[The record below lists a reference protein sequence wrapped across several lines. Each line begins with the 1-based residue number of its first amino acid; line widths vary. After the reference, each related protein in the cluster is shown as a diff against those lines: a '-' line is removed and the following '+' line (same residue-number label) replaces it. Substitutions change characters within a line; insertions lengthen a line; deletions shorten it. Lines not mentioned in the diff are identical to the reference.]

1 MFSQLALLLAVSLPS
16 LARPINDT
24 LLDEYDYIIVGGG
37 ASGLTVANRLTED
50 SSVTVLVLEAGPSD
64 QNEEW
69 IRVPYFMGND
79 PSPPAEALSGH
90 LDYDWNFGTEEQTS
104 LDGATRH
111 YPLGRGIGGGT
122 LINGFLW
129 NRGNAGDYDEWE
141 TLGNDGWN
149 WDNMLQYFEK
159 NEKFTTDVTASDAS
173 EYSIPAT
180 DSSVHGASGPVNVSF
195 QGYFYP
201 STQNVYAA
209 LNELGVPTDSSDPNN
224 GQSAGNSFLP
234 MSMDPMSKTR
244 SDARR
249 ALYDP
254 VASRDNLYISNGQF
268 VTKLNIE
275 NVVQPANEASVRTTS
290 RGQGDHPGLKLNSL
304 VNVLSKNVNIFNLM
318 PVGSLKDLFGLQK
331 VKRSPPRPMPKREK
345 KEKRALPN
353 VRITGVEYGTD
364 AGATR
369 QNITARREV
378 ILAAGA
384 IHTPLLLQLSGIG
397 DESFLSSM
405 NITTAVDLPG
415 VGNNYQDHF
424 QIATYAPYG
433 NESFPVCESYGV
445 DSAADVANRNEFY
458 SSQSGPWTAGA
469 PNGVAF
475 PSLKSLTTNY
485 STIASSAQGQTS
497 GQYLA
502 DNLDDTVIAGYEKQK
517 MILVANLQ
525 NENRSQL
532 EILNDN
538 AGHLTYSV
546 MRPFG
551 RGQVRIR
558 SRNPFDTPVI
568 DPRYGSNPIDLQFF
582 MEALRFNSRLQAT
595 DAMAEL
601 QPSESYPTAAQ
612 VADDAQLMTLIKQ
625 GIFTEYH
632 PTGTASMLPLDLG
645 GVVDARL
652 KVYGTQNLRIV
663 DGSVMPMIPAAHLQA
678 CIYGVAEKAAELIK
692 ADASSSSTGSS
703 STPSATPST
712 TSSVTPPSTATAPP
726 ATATTPSS
734 STTSTS
740 TPANPLASLM
750 DGIVDAG
757 QDLIDHLSDAER
769 EQVDDMSSD
778 LNIGNQ

>member
-1 MFSQLALLLAVSLPS
+1 
-16 LARPINDT
+16 
-24 LLDEYDYIIVGGG
+24 G

-79 PSPPAEALSGH
+79 PSPPADALSGH

-122 LINGFLW
+122 LINGLLW

-173 EYSIPAT
+173 TYSIPAT
-180 DSSVHGASGPVNVSF
+180 DASVHGTSGPVNVSF
-195 QGYFYP
+195 QQYFYP
-201 STQNVYAA
+201 ATQNVYAA

-224 GQSAGNSFLP
+224 GESAGNSFLP
-234 MSMDPMSKTR
+234 MALDPTSRTR

-254 VASRDNLYISNGQF
+254 VSSRDNLYISNGLF

-275 NVVQPANEASVRTTS
+275 NV
-290 RGQGDHPGLKLNSL
+290 
-304 VNVLSKNVNIFNLM
+304 
-318 PVGSLKDLFGLQK
+318 
-331 VKRSPPRPMPKREK
+331 
-345 KEKRALPN
+345 KRALPN
-353 VRITGVEYGTD
+353 FRITGVEYGTD

-369 QNITARREV
+369 QNIAARREV

-405 NITTAVDLPG
+405 NVTTAVDLPG

-424 QIATYAPYG
+424 QITTYAPYG
-433 NESFPVCESYGV
+433 NDSFPICESYGA
-445 DSAADVANRNEFY
+445 DSAADVANREEFY
-458 SSQSGPWTAGA
+458 SSHTGPWTAGA

-475 PSLKSLTTNY
+475 PSLKSMSSNY
-485 STIASSAQGQTS
+485 SSIASSAQGQTS

-502 DNLDDTVIAGYEKQK
+502 ENLDDTVIAGYEKQK
-517 MILVANLQ
+517 AILVANLQ
-525 NENRSQL
+525 NENRSQF

-558 SRNPFDTPVI
+558 SRNPFDSPVI

-595 DAMAEL
+595 NAMSEL

-625 GIFTEYH
+625 AIFTEYH
-632 PTGTASMLPLDLG
+632 PTGTASMMPLDLG
-645 GVVDARL
+645 GVVNARL

-663 DGSVMPMIPAAHLQA
+663 DGSVLPMIPAAHLQA
-678 CIYGVAEKAAELIK
+678 CIYGVAEKVSK
-692 ADASSSSTGSS
+692 
-703 STPSATPST
+703 PHP
-712 TSSVTPPSTATAPP
+712 
-726 ATATTPSS
+726 
-734 STTSTS
+734 
-740 TPANPLASLM
+740 
-750 DGIVDAG
+750 
-757 QDLIDHLSDAER
+757 
-769 EQVDDMSSD
+769 
-778 LNIGNQ
+778 

>member
-24 LLDEYDYIIVGGG
+24 ILDEYDYIS

-79 PSPPAEALSGH
+79 PSPPADALSGH

-122 LINGFLW
+122 LINGLLW

-159 NEKFTTDVTASDAS
+159 SEKFTTDVTASDAS
-173 EYSIPAT
+173 TYSIPAT
-180 DSSVHGASGPVNVSF
+180 DASVHGTSGPVNVSF
-195 QGYFYP
+195 QQYFYP
-201 STQNVYAA
+201 ATQNVYAA

-224 GQSAGNSFLP
+224 GESAGNSFLP
-234 MSMDPMSKTR
+234 MALDPTSRTR

-254 VASRDNLYISNGQF
+254 VSSRDNLYISNGQF

-275 NVVQPANEASVRTTS
+275 NV
-290 RGQGDHPGLKLNSL
+290 
-304 VNVLSKNVNIFNLM
+304 
-318 PVGSLKDLFGLQK
+318 
-331 VKRSPPRPMPKREK
+331 
-345 KEKRALPN
+345 RALPN
-353 VRITGVEYGTD
+353 FRITGVEYGTD

-369 QNITARREV
+369 RNIAARREV

-405 NITTAVDLPG
+405 NVTTAVDLPG

-433 NESFPVCESYGV
+433 NNSFPICESYGA
-445 DSAADVANRNEFY
+445 DSAADVANREEFY
-458 SSQSGPWTAGA
+458 SSHTGPWTAGA

-475 PSLKSLTTNY
+475 PSLKSMSSNY
-485 STIASSAQGQTS
+485 SSIASSAQGQTS

-502 DNLDDTVIAGYEKQK
+502 ENLDDTVIAGYEKQK
-517 MILVANLQ
+517 AILVANLQ
-525 NENRSQL
+525 NENRSQF

-595 DAMAEL
+595 NAMSEL

-625 GIFTEYH
+625 AIFTEYH
-632 PTGTASMLPLDLG
+632 PTGTASMMPLDLG

-678 CIYGVAEKAAELIK
+678 CIYGVAEKAADLIK
-692 ADASSSSTGSS
+692 ADATSSSSGSS
-703 STPSATPST
+703 ST
-712 TSSVTPPSTATAPP
+712 SSINPPSSTDTVTTAPG
-726 ATATTPSS
+726 TTTKPGN
-734 STTSTS
+734 
-740 TPANPLASLM
+740 NPLESLM

-757 QDLIDHLSDAER
+757 QDLIGHRLRDAER
-769 EQVDDMSSD
+769 
-778 LNIGNQ
+778 

>member
-1 MFSQLALLLAVSLPS
+1 
-16 LARPINDT
+16 
-24 LLDEYDYIIVGGG
+24 G

-275 NVVQPANEASVRTTS
+275 N
-290 RGQGDHPGLKLNSL
+290 
-304 VNVLSKNVNIFNLM
+304 
-318 PVGSLKDLFGLQK
+318 
-331 VKRSPPRPMPKREK
+331 
-345 KEKRALPN
+345 RALPN

-678 CIYGVAEKAAELIK
+678 CIYGVAEKAADLIK

>member
-24 LLDEYDYIIVGGG
+24 ILDEYDYIIVGGG

-79 PSPPAEALSGH
+79 PSPPADALSGH

-122 LINGFLW
+122 LINGLLW

-159 NEKFTTDVTASDAS
+159 SEKFTTDVTASDAS
-173 EYSIPAT
+173 TYSIPAT
-180 DSSVHGASGPVNVSF
+180 DASVHGTSGPVNVSF
-195 QGYFYP
+195 QQYFYP
-201 STQNVYAA
+201 ATQNVYAA

-224 GQSAGNSFLP
+224 GESAGNSFLP
-234 MSMDPMSKTR
+234 MALDPTSRTR

-254 VASRDNLYISNGQF
+254 VSSRDNLYISNGQF

-275 NVVQPANEASVRTTS
+275 NVVQPANEATVHATS
-290 RGQGDHPGLKLNSL
+290 RGQGDHPGLKLNTL

-318 PVGSLKDLFGLQK
+318 PVGSLKELFGLRK

-353 VRITGVEYGTD
+353 FRITGVEYGTD

-369 QNITARREV
+369 RNIAARREV

-405 NITTAVDLPG
+405 NVTTAVDLPG

-433 NESFPVCESYGV
+433 NNSFPICESYGA
-445 DSAADVANRNEFY
+445 DSAADVANREEFY
-458 SSQSGPWTAGA
+458 SSHTGPWTAGA

-475 PSLKSLTTNY
+475 PSLKSMSSNY
-485 STIASSAQGQTS
+485 SSIASSAQGQTS

-502 DNLDDTVIAGYEKQK
+502 ENLDDTVIAGYEKQK
-517 MILVANLQ
+517 AILVANLQ
-525 NENRSQL
+525 NENRSQF

-595 DAMAEL
+595 NAMSEL

-625 GIFTEYH
+625 AIFTEYH
-632 PTGTASMLPLDLG
+632 PTGTASMMPLDLG

-678 CIYGVAEKAAELIK
+678 CIYGVAEKVSK
-692 ADASSSSTGSS
+692 
-703 STPSATPST
+703 PHP
-712 TSSVTPPSTATAPP
+712 
-726 ATATTPSS
+726 
-734 STTSTS
+734 
-740 TPANPLASLM
+740 
-750 DGIVDAG
+750 
-757 QDLIDHLSDAER
+757 
-769 EQVDDMSSD
+769 
-778 LNIGNQ
+778 

>member
-24 LLDEYDYIIVGGG
+24 ILDEYDYIS

-79 PSPPAEALSGH
+79 PSPPADALSGH

-122 LINGFLW
+122 LINGLLW

-159 NEKFTTDVTASDAS
+159 SEKFTTDVTASDAS
-173 EYSIPAT
+173 TYSIPAT
-180 DSSVHGASGPVNVSF
+180 DASVHGTSGPVNVSF
-195 QGYFYP
+195 QQYFYP
-201 STQNVYAA
+201 ATQNVYAA

-224 GQSAGNSFLP
+224 GESAGNSFLP
-234 MSMDPMSKTR
+234 MALDPTSRTR

-254 VASRDNLYISNGQF
+254 VSSRDNLYISNGQF

-275 NVVQPANEASVRTTS
+275 N
-290 RGQGDHPGLKLNSL
+290 
-304 VNVLSKNVNIFNLM
+304 
-318 PVGSLKDLFGLQK
+318 
-331 VKRSPPRPMPKREK
+331 REK

-353 VRITGVEYGTD
+353 FRITGVEYGTD

-369 QNITARREV
+369 RNIAARREV

-405 NITTAVDLPG
+405 NVTTAVDLPG

-433 NESFPVCESYGV
+433 NNSFPICESYGA
-445 DSAADVANRNEFY
+445 DSAADVANREEFY
-458 SSQSGPWTAGA
+458 SSHTGPWTAGA

-475 PSLKSLTTNY
+475 PSLKSMSSNY
-485 STIASSAQGQTS
+485 SSIASSAQGQTS

-502 DNLDDTVIAGYEKQK
+502 ENLDDTVIAGYEKQK
-517 MILVANLQ
+517 AILVANLQ
-525 NENRSQL
+525 NENRSQF

-595 DAMAEL
+595 NAMSEL

-625 GIFTEYH
+625 AIFTEYH
-632 PTGTASMLPLDLG
+632 PTGTASMMPLDLG

-678 CIYGVAEKAAELIK
+678 CIYGVAEKVSK
-692 ADASSSSTGSS
+692 
-703 STPSATPST
+703 PHP
-712 TSSVTPPSTATAPP
+712 
-726 ATATTPSS
+726 
-734 STTSTS
+734 
-740 TPANPLASLM
+740 
-750 DGIVDAG
+750 
-757 QDLIDHLSDAER
+757 
-769 EQVDDMSSD
+769 
-778 LNIGNQ
+778 

>member
-1 MFSQLALLLAVSLPS
+1 
-16 LARPINDT
+16 
-24 LLDEYDYIIVGGG
+24 G

-79 PSPPAEALSGH
+79 PSPPADALSGH

-122 LINGFLW
+122 LINGLLW

-159 NEKFTTDVTASDAS
+159 SEKFTTDVTASDAS
-173 EYSIPAT
+173 TYSIPAT
-180 DSSVHGASGPVNVSF
+180 DASVHGTSGPVNVSF
-195 QGYFYP
+195 QQYFYP
-201 STQNVYAA
+201 ATQNVYAA

-224 GQSAGNSFLP
+224 GESAGNSFLP
-234 MSMDPMSKTR
+234 MALDPTSRTR

-254 VASRDNLYISNGQF
+254 VSSRDNLYISNGQF

-275 NVVQPANEASVRTTS
+275 NV
-290 RGQGDHPGLKLNSL
+290 
-304 VNVLSKNVNIFNLM
+304 
-318 PVGSLKDLFGLQK
+318 
-331 VKRSPPRPMPKREK
+331 REK

-353 VRITGVEYGTD
+353 FRITGVEYGTD

-369 QNITARREV
+369 RNIAARREV

-405 NITTAVDLPG
+405 NVTTAVDLPG

-433 NESFPVCESYGV
+433 NNSFPICESYGA
-445 DSAADVANRNEFY
+445 DSAADVANREEFY
-458 SSQSGPWTAGA
+458 SSHTGPWTAGA

-475 PSLKSLTTNY
+475 PSLKSMSSNY
-485 STIASSAQGQTS
+485 SSIASSAQGQTS

-502 DNLDDTVIAGYEKQK
+502 ENLDDTVIAGYEKQK
-517 MILVANLQ
+517 AILVANLQ
-525 NENRSQL
+525 NENRSQF

-595 DAMAEL
+595 NAMSEL

-625 GIFTEYH
+625 AIFTEYH
-632 PTGTASMLPLDLG
+632 PTGTASMMPLDLG

-678 CIYGVAEKAAELIK
+678 CIYGVAEKVSK
-692 ADASSSSTGSS
+692 
-703 STPSATPST
+703 PHP
-712 TSSVTPPSTATAPP
+712 
-726 ATATTPSS
+726 
-734 STTSTS
+734 
-740 TPANPLASLM
+740 
-750 DGIVDAG
+750 
-757 QDLIDHLSDAER
+757 
-769 EQVDDMSSD
+769 
-778 LNIGNQ
+778 